1 MSRSFDVCIRGD
13 GVVARTLALLLARER
28 LRVALVARPE
38 APQSPERARVDVRA
52 YALNLASRQLLETL
66 RAWPEAAFATPVLE
80 MHVWGDS
87 GGKLDFSA
95 RSLPHSAKSD
105 STSQALAWIVD
116 VPELEQQLRQA
127 TRYQPH
133 IEIVHE
139 APPAALTV
147 ICEGQKSSS
156 RDALNAQVVV
166 KLYAQKAIAARL
178 VSSQPHGGV
187 ARQWFAGGDVL
198 ALLPLGGPEGNSL
211 ALVWSVSLDRATTL
225 QKLSDEAFCT
235 ALQID
240 CGQQVGTLQLTSERA
255 AWPLSLSQAGR
266 WVGPGWALAGDAA
279 HTVHPLAGQGLNLGL
294 ADAACLASVLAGREY
309 WRGLGDHKLLRRYER
324 SRKADVAAIGAVTD
338 GLHGLFAQ
346 TDAPW
351 QALRNWGMSGFSRSG
366 LLKNWVT
373 RQAAGL

>member
-13 GVVARTLALLLARER
+13 GVVGHTLALLLARER
-28 LRVALVARPE
+28 LRVALVAPLK
-38 APQSPERARVDVRA
+38 AQNSPETARVDVRA
-52 YALNLASRQLLETL
+52 YALNIASRQLLESL
-66 RAWPEAAFATPVLE
+66 RAWPEPAFATPVRE
-80 MHVWGDS
+80 MQVWGDR

-95 RSLPHSAKSD
+95 SSLPKRD
-105 STSQALAWIVD
+105 EGNSTSGALAWIVD

-133 IEIVHE
+133 IEIVSD

-156 RDALNAQVVV
+156 RDELNTQVAI
-166 KLYAQKAIAARL
+166 KSYAQKAIAARL
-178 VSSQPHGGV
+178 TSTQPHGGV
-187 ARQWFAGGDVL
+187 ARQWFAGGDIL

-211 ALVWSVSLDRATTL
+211 ALVWSVSTERASAL
-225 QKLSDEAFCT
+225 QKLSGEAFCT

-240 CGQQVGTLQLTSERA
+240 CGQQVGMLSLSSERA
-255 AWPLSLSQAGR
+255 AWPLSLSSAGR

-294 ADAACLASVLAGREY
+294 ADAASLTRVIAGREY
-309 WRGLGDHKLLRRYER
+309 WRSLGDEKLLRRYER

-351 QALRNWGMSGFSRSG
+351 QALRNWGMTGFSRSG